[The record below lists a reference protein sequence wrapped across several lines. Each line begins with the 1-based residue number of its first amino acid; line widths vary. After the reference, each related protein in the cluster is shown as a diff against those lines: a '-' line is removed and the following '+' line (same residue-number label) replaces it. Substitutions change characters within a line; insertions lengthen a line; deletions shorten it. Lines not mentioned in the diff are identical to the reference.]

1 MNYTTNYHLPQW
13 VETDRIMMEDFN
25 GAMSDIDQ
33 GIKTAQSTADTAESK
48 ADAVAGAYTPDNKPY
63 VIGTYTGNGYG
74 TQEITLGFSP
84 SITIISGEVY
94 TTADDPGMQYTV
106 IATSSSPNMVYD
118 TTATGF
124 SVHKVGDYKPRL
136 NVDGQRYRYIA
147 FR

>member
-1 MNYTTNYHLPQW
+1 MAQTEHLGLHQW
-13 VETDRIMMEDFN
+13 EASDSFLRTDFNEDF
-25 GAMSDIDQ
+25 A
-33 GIKTAQSTADTAESK
+33 KL
-48 ADAVAGAYTPDNKPY
+48 DAAVGGLIT
-63 VIGTYTGNGYG
+63 VGTYTGNAPYG
-74 TQEITLGFSP
+74 NQTLKQEITLGFSP

-94 TTADDPGMQYTV
+94 TTADDPGMQHTV